1 MTSIN
6 KSDNM
11 AALALLGLD
20 KVRMMVSLGSV
31 TPSLT
36 IPAIVIVPDVEIA
49 ELPLL
54 IAPNPDVI
62 EPELR
67 APTVVAAVV
76 TKFGIAVI
84 SSSKYAAK
92 SVTAA

>member
-1 MTSIN
+1 MFPSIIFN
-6 KSDNM
+6 S
-11 AALALLGLD
+11 AAVDVRLFEPSF
-20 KVRMMVSLGSV
+20 KV
-31 TPSLT
+31 PY
-36 IPAIVIVPDVEIA
+36 VIVPDVEIS